1 MKVKDVMT
9 KDVRICGIND
19 DLSTAA
25 RTMWMRSCG
34 ALPVVAKDGSVVG
47 VITDRDICI
56 AAGSKNRESSRIS
69 VSEVMTRAL
78 YSCSPDADVREALR
92 IMREKQVRRLPV
104 LGANGKLCG
113 ILSLDD
119 VALKVREVAKPAEL
133 SAEDVEITLEAI
145 CRRCPP
151 QKEAA

>member
-19 DLSTAA
+19 DVSTAA
-25 RTMWMRSCG
+25 RTMWMRNCG
-34 ALPVVAKDGSVVG
+34 VLPVVAKDGSVVG
-47 VITDRDICI
+47 IVTDRDLCI
-56 AAGSKNRESSRIS
+56 AAGSKNREPSRIS
-69 VSEVMTRAL
+69 VSEVITHRL
-78 YSCSPDADVREALR
+78 YSCAPDADVREALQ
-92 IMREKQVRRLPV
+92 IMREKRVRRLPV
-104 LGANGKLCG
+104 LDADGKLCG

-119 VALKVREVAKPAEL
+119 VALKARQAAKPAEL

>member
-9 KDVRICGIND
+9 RDVRICGLND
-19 DLSTAA
+19 DVSTAA
-25 RTMWMRSCG
+25 RTMWMRNCG

-47 VITDRDICI
+47 IVTDRDLCI
-56 AAGSKNRESSRIS
+56 AAGSKNREPSRIS

-78 YSCSPDADVREALR
+78 YSCRPEADIREALK
-92 IMREKQVRRLPV
+92 IMREKKVRRLPV
-104 LGANGKLCG
+104 IDGKGKLCG
-113 ILSLDD
+113 ILSLND
-119 VALKVREVAKPAEL
+119 VALKAREVAKPSEL
-133 SAEDVEITLEAI
+133 SAEDVESTLDAI